1 MIIGLGIDMIE
12 VDRVR
17 RLRERHGDRFLS
29 RILSPLEREKLHGD
43 PDQYRASR
51 FACKEA
57 AMKALGTGWGK
68 GIRWVDLEIVN
79 LDSGKPVL
87 NFHGAAKELVD
98 GQGGRAHVANEYMS
112 VSGLKTFEKFVATF
126 LYTVAETP

>member
-17 RLRERHGDRFLS
+17 RLRERHGERFLD
-29 RILSPLEREKLHGD
+29 RILGPLEKEGMHGD
-43 PDQYRASR
+43 PDQYLASR

-57 AMKALGTGWGK
+57 AMKALGTGWGR

-79 LDSGKPVL
+79 LESGKPVL
-87 NFHGAAKELVD
+87 KFHGAAGELVAEL
-98 GQGGRAHVANEYMS
+98 GGKAHVSLSHLRGHA
-112 VSGLKTFEKFVATF
+112 VAIVI
-126 LYTVAETP
+126 LEEQNV